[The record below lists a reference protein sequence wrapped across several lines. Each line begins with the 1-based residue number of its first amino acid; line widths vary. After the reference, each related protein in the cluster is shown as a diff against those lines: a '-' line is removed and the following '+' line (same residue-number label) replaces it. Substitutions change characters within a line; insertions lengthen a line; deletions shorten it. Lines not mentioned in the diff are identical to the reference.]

1 MEWRSADTSTGETG
15 YQQCF
20 FTPLPRFLCLPPEE
34 RAKFIFPDDW
44 DITSIKEVQAPGSA
58 PAENA
63 GLIPDQ
69 AVSMACDSRL
79 YGGVWL
85 LERIAEETGLRED
98 LLITFSYNQA
108 MVDDIMTITMFQCL
122 TGYNVDRLAEW
133 QCLEKY
139 PSKRILSPQVITEL
153 EQSITCQN
161 KMDLYQCRALRAQDD
176 VVLAVDSPVKTA
188 FNGKLINAAWG
199 QNKEGLHL
207 PASLE
212 VTVYSLKQHT
222 PVYTTTLQ
230 GNLNDS
236 SSVDNMI
243 ADLTEKGLNNPI
255 LIVNRA
261 YSDLKHLRKYIV
273 DDIRMIGCMKV
284 TAGLSLDRIKG
295 LETFELIPDGFLYAE
310 VLDLYV
316 RQFDIPYSVKCDDGS
331 EKAADRLKLNLYY
344 DPVGRVKI
352 LTALDQEMSAQR
364 EELTKAIQK
373 GDIYH
378 DLQKKAIEDHYD
390 VFHLQWK
397 EVMVPIDKCPEMPGK
412 KGRKPGYEARY
423 VLIGFSENHDA
434 RLYARKTAGFRALI
448 TLGQGSDPVQA
459 MLDYGVREEQ
469 EREHNGWVTSPAWD
483 RERNATDSTGIGSSF
498 IQFVSRI
505 MDDNL
510 RYKWKRDVRLKKL
523 FRSTLQLTDE
533 MRSIKCFED
542 PKQLR
547 LMITPFTERQREA
560 CELLGYSVPKECKP

>member
-1 MEWRSADTSTGETG
+1 M
-15 YQQCF
+15 
-20 FTPLPRFLCLPPEE
+20 
-34 RAKFIFPDDW
+34 
-44 DITSIKEVQAPGSA
+44 V
-58 PAENA
+58 
-63 GLIPDQ
+63 
-69 AVSMACDSRL
+69 CDSRL
-79 YGGVWL
+79 YGGIWL

-108 MVDDIMTITMFQCL
+108 MVDDIMTISMFQCL

-161 KMDLYQCRALRAQDD
+161 KMDLFQCWALRAQDD

-222 PVYTTTLQ
+222 PVYTATLQ

-295 LETFELIPDGFLYAE
+295 LETFELIPDGFF
-310 VLDLYV
+310 V
-316 RQFDIPYSVKCDDGS
+316 RRG
-331 EKAADRLKLNLYY
+331 A
-344 DPVGRVKI
+344 
-352 LTALDQEMSAQR
+352 
-364 EELTKAIQK
+364 
-373 GDIYH
+373 
-378 DLQKKAIEDHYD
+378 
-390 VFHLQWK
+390 
-397 EVMVPIDKCPEMPGK
+397 
-412 KGRKPGYEARY
+412 
-423 VLIGFSENHDA
+423 
-434 RLYARKTAGFRALI
+434 
-448 TLGQGSDPVQA
+448 
-459 MLDYGVREEQ
+459 
-469 EREHNGWVTSPAWD
+469 
-483 RERNATDSTGIGSSF
+483 
-498 IQFVSRI
+498 
-505 MDDNL
+505 
-510 RYKWKRDVRLKKL
+510 
-523 FRSTLQLTDE
+523 
-533 MRSIKCFED
+533 
-542 PKQLR
+542 
-547 LMITPFTERQREA
+547 
-560 CELLGYSVPKECKP
+560 